1 MIARRSPVRGWA
13 TTALALV
20 IVGFL
25 LFPVYWMVN
34 ASLQTNTS
42 ILQVPPIWFPVHPV
56 FTGYQ
61 RALTTESGSLGTS
74 LIVAAGTV
82 LFTLVLTTPCA
93 YALSQVRW
101 RGVGWI
107 IFALLIAQMI
117 PSIVLAESLYG
128 IFNRVGLLNTY
139 PGLILADSTAAVPF
153 AILIL
158 RSFMFSIPR
167 DLTEVARV
175 DGAGYW
181 RTLWY
186 VIVPVSRNALLTA
199 GLFSF
204 LFAWSD
210 FLFALAI
217 FSSPDLTPPI
227 TLGMYHFVGAQ
238 GLVQWPVVMATAV
251 MACVPAGVLLVVA
264 QRSVSAG
271 LTGGAVKE

>member
-1 MIARRSPVRGWA
+1 MAVPAPIRRWA
-13 TTALALV
+13 ATALAMA

-34 ASLQTNTS
+34 ASLQTTRS
-42 ILQVPPIWFPVHPV
+42 ILQVPPVWFPVHPT

-61 RALTTESGSLGTS
+61 QALTTQGGHLVTS
-74 LIVAAGTV
+74 FVVAGGTV
-82 LFTLVLTTPCA
+82 LFSLVLTTPCA

-101 RGVGWI
+101 RGTGWFL
-107 IFALLIAQMI
+107 FALLIAQMI

-128 IFNRVGLLNTY
+128 IFNRLGLLNTY

-158 RSFMFSIPR
+158 RAFMLSIPR

-186 VIVPVSRNALLTA
+186 VIVPISRNALVTA

-210 FLFALAI
+210 FLFALSI
-217 FSSPDLTPPI
+217 STQDLIVPI
-227 TLGMYHFVGAQ
+227 TLGIYRFVGAQ
-238 GLVQWPVVMATAV
+238 GVNNWNAVMATAV
-251 MACVPAGVLLVVA
+251 MASVPATVLLVVA
-264 QRSVSAG
+264 QRSISAG